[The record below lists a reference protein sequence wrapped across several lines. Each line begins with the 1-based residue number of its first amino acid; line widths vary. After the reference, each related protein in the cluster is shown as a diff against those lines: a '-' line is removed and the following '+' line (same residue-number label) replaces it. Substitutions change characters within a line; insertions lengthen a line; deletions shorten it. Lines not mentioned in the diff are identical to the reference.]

1 MNTGKVQRRKTAPR
15 RPNLSSLSERISE
28 RLRNELSDDDKAA
41 LDNALRLAAK
51 KKLGRS
57 LTQEEIMDIVKRT
70 TNPDVASRIMS
81 DLSGTGEQ
89 NTYKTLVRVAIG
101 MAVVA
106 AAGAGLAAASVASGS
121 SVPLVLGAFFV
132 NRMLDDPTSTV
143 ARLNRIAAPVE
154 DRIGRMFESWWSTLD
169 LDKLKDLVKPQSLSA
184 AARITFKKST
194 AKSPYDDSEKTS
206 YVVNR
211 AGTNCGVINWDP
223 SCGACSDRST
233 GWVVTLFDGFN
244 EAAYRSGR
252 GENKNEPFTAVHKG
266 EVKLQ
271 NPSRMT
277 LDMARSWARGALRA

>member
-1 MNTGKVQRRKTAPR
+1 MAPR
-15 RPNLSSLSERISE
+15 RPNLTSLSERISE
-28 RLRNELSDDDKAA
+28 RLRNELNDDDKAA
-41 LDNALRLAAK
+41 LDNAMRLAAK

-57 LTQEEIMDIVKRT
+57 LSQEEILDIVKRT
-70 TNPDVASRIMS
+70 ANPDVASRIMA

-89 NTYKTLVRVAIG
+89 NTYKTLARVAIG

-106 AAGAGLAAASVASGS
+106 AAGAGLAVASASTGS
-121 SVPLVLGAFFV
+121 TLPLLLGAYFV
-132 NRMLDDPTSTV
+132 NRIIDDPTSTV
-143 ARLNRIAAPVE
+143 ARLNRVAAPIE
-154 DRIGRMFESWWSTLD
+154 DRIGRMFDSWWSTLD
-169 LDKLKDLVKPQSLSA
+169 VTKLKDLIKPQSLSA
-184 AARITFKKST
+184 AARITFKKAT
-194 AKSPYDDSEKTS
+194 AKSPYDGSEKVS

-211 AGTNCGVINWDP
+211 AGTNCGVIAWDP
-223 SCGACSDRST
+223 SCGACSDKST

-277 LDMARSWARGALRA
+277 LDLARSWARGALRA

>member
-1 MNTGKVQRRKTAPR
+1 MAPR

-41 LDNALRLAAK
+41 LDNAMRLAAK

-57 LTQEEIMDIVKRT
+57 LTKDEIDDIVRRT
-70 TNPDVASRIMS
+70 ANPDVASRIMA

-89 NTYKTLVRVAIG
+89 NTYKTLARVAIG

-106 AAGAGLAAASVASGS
+106 AAGAGLAVASASSGS
-121 SVPLVLGAFFV
+121 TLPLLLGAYFV
-132 NRMLDDPTSTV
+132 NRIIDDPTSTV
-143 ARLNRIAAPVE
+143 ARLNRVSAPIE
-154 DRIGRMFESWWSTLD
+154 DRIGRMFNSWWSTLD
-169 LDKLKDLVKPQSLSA
+169 VERLKDLIKPQSLSA
-184 AARITFKKST
+184 AARITFKKTT
-194 AKSPYDDSEKTS
+194 AKSPYDGSEKTS

-211 AGTNCGVINWDP
+211 AGANCGVINWDP
-223 SCGACSDRST
+223 SCGACSEKST

>member
-1 MNTGKVQRRKTAPR
+1 MAPR
-15 RPNLSSLSERISE
+15 RPNLTSLSERISE
-28 RLRNELSDDDKAA
+28 RLRNELSDDDRAA
-41 LDNALRLAAK
+41 LDNAMRLAAK

-57 LTQEEIMDIVKRT
+57 LSQEEILDIVKRT
-70 TNPDVASRIMS
+70 ANPDVATRIMA

-89 NTYKTLVRVAIG
+89 NTYKTLARVAIG

-106 AAGAGLAAASVASGS
+106 AAGAGLAVASATSGS
-121 SVPLVLGAFFV
+121 TLPLLLGAYFV
-132 NRMLDDPTSTV
+132 NRIIDDPTSTV
-143 ARLNRIAAPVE
+143 ARLNTIAAPIE
-154 DRIGRMFESWWSTLD
+154 DRIGRLFNSWWSTLD
-169 LDKLKDLVKPQSLSA
+169 VTKLKDLIKPQSLSA
-184 AARITFKKST
+184 AARITFKKAS
-194 AKSPYDDSEKTS
+194 AKSPYDGAEKVS

-211 AGTNCGVINWDP
+211 AGANCGVINWDP
-223 SCGACSDRST
+223 SCGACSEKST